1 VTLLAAGAPTDE
13 LVLVSARCGDAAE
26 DAGSGL
32 LAEQLVAAFAE
43 ARDGV
48 ASLER
53 GGSVL
58 FRVSGGPAARAGFA
72 SLTRTLA
79 LEWAPMDVRVN
90 TVFGDGDCDCDCDCD
105 DLVRFL
111 SGAASR
117 MLTGAVIDAA

>member
-1 VTLLAAGAPTDE
+1 VTLLAAGATTDG
-13 LVLVSARCGDAAE
+13 LVLVSARCGDAVE
-26 DAGSGL
+26 DAGSGR

-43 ARDGV
+43 ARDAV
-48 ASLER
+48 TALEL

-58 FRVSGGPAARAGFA
+58 FRVSGGAAARAGFA

-79 LEWAPMDVRVN
+79 LEWAPMNVRVN
-90 TVFGDGDCDCDCDCD
+90 TIFGDADCD

-111 SGAASR
+111 AGPASR